1 MKILLYDTGDV
12 RGELNEPIGIELI
25 AANVLKELEGQV
37 TLDLKWF
44 NFDGYSFDPLQY
56 DVIGISIH
64 INCLN
69 VFEDVYRICCEYGF
83 KGLIIAG
90 NSVATFAYKQLL
102 EKFPNIICSIGEGEY
117 TFKEIIKEYMNGYF
131 NPTHIPNLAYLSKG
145 KLITTERNCFDL
157 KEYISPL
164 RVFNKQIKDNKGISR
179 IEASRG
185 CSWNK
190 CNFCGAAHKYNN
202 TGWRAINIEVIL
214 KQLTELSDAGLT
226 TVYFCDEDF
235 IGNDSQR
242 FSLLVKKIQEKMEN
256 SDISPSMKF
265 FISVKPTD
273 FVNETNIEIIKRFIN
288 CGLKELFV
296 GLESGC
302 ESQLRRYNKCTSV
315 KVNLSTIKKIKTLEE
330 MGLSIDIGFI
340 FFDYYM
346 TCAEIEENIRFIEN
360 NKLYM
365 LSSSLIKP
373 IRIQPYTKTFTDTA
387 EVHMNK
393 FSMDE
398 LMYSYHFADNIV
410 EQIYVTY
417 SELNLESIA
426 HKIQSIYRRKM
437 SLEDERKLATK
448 KLVKLRYLQFLAIKI
463 IATCYIYKEI
473 DELQLKNKLHKIL
486 SSAINL
492 LPQL

>member
-1 MKILLYDTGDV
+1 MKVLLYDTGDV
-12 RGELNEPIGIELI
+12 RGELNEPIGIELL

-37 TLDLKWF
+37 TLDVKWF

-64 INCLN
+64 INGLN
-69 VFEDVYRICCEYGF
+69 VFENIYTLCCECGF

-102 EKFPNIICSIGEGEY
+102 EKYPNIICSIGEGEY
-117 TFKEIIKEYMNGYF
+117 TFREIIKGYMKGCLNL
-131 NPTHIPNLAYLSKG
+131 THVPNLAYLNKG

-157 KEYISPL
+157 QEYVSPL
-164 RVFNKQIKDNKGISR
+164 RIFNKQIKENRGISR

-202 TGWRAINIEVIL
+202 AGWRAINIEIIL

-242 FSLLVKKIQEKMEN
+242 FALLVEKIQEKME
-256 SDISPSMKF
+256 DGEISPSMKF

-273 FVNETNIEIIKRFIN
+273 FINEMNIEIIKRFMN
-288 CGLKELFV
+288 CGLKDLFV

-302 ESQLRRYNKCTSV
+302 EGQLRRYNKCTSV
-315 KVNLSTIKKIKTLEE
+315 NINLLTINKIKTLEE
-330 MGLSIDIGFI
+330 MGLSIDVGFI

-346 TCAEIEENIRFIEN
+346 TPDDIEENIRFIEN

-373 IRIQPYTKTFTDTA
+373 IRIQPYTKAFEDTA

-393 FSMDE
+393 FSMDD

-410 EQIYVTY
+410 DQIYVTY
-417 SELNLESIA
+417 SKLNLEAIA
-426 HKIQSIYRRKM
+426 HKIQSMYRREI
-437 SLEDERKLATK
+437 SFANERRLTTK
-448 KLVKLRYLQFLAIKI
+448 KLVKLRYLQFLAIKM
-463 IATCYIYKEI
+463 IATFYIHKEI
-473 DELQLKNKLHKIL
+473 NELQLKTKLSEIL

-492 LPQL
+492 VV